1 MDIPLS
7 SDALDLA
14 LHPSPSTHLLAVGL
28 ISGKVQLLDL
38 ARYEEETLLERQSL
52 SARRRRGKKRREEPD
67 EEEEE
72 EEVEGNGKGK
82 GKAEGNGK
90 ERKLYEKKWT
100 TRYNNKSCRGVE
112 FNHGKCG
119 ARASCDEVSCFL
131 CRLFTPLVSSLIC
144 I

>member
-38 ARYEEETLLERQSL
+38 ARYEEETQLERQSQ
-52 SARRRRGKKRREEPD
+52 SARRRKGKKRREEPED
-67 EEEEE
+67 EEE
-72 EEVEGNGKGK
+72 EEVEGKGK
-82 GKAEGNGK
+82 GK

-112 FNHGKCG
+112 FNHGESEATA
-119 ARASCDEVSCFL
+119 ARILPGHSAQPSS
-131 CRLFTPLVSSLIC
+131 PLLSYF
-144 I
+144 